1 MPKAIP
7 DSSVVIN
14 LAGIQRLT
22 LLREFHDPVVV
33 PPAVVQEVVEEG
45 QGQPGSGELKAA
57 LNDGWIS
64 VQEPVNEALV
74 KALKRNLGD
83 GESEVIALGTE
94 SDDAVLLL
102 DDKEARVAARDL
114 GLRQTGIVGVL
125 LRAKLTGRIESLSDE
140 LGRLRNDM
148 GFWLNDALV
157 ARILVEA
164 EEKDKV

>member
-14 LAGIQRLT
+14 LAGIERLT

-45 QGQPGSGELKAA
+45 QGLPGSSELKAA
-57 LNDGWIS
+57 LKGGWIS
-64 VQEPVNEALV
+64 VQAPVNEALV
-74 KALKRNLGD
+74 TALKRNLGD

-148 GFWLNDALV
+148 GFWLDDELV

-164 EEKDKV
+164 GEKEST